1 MLTQVTAARRTREI
15 EIDAPQRTE
24 AEVALLLFRRLIAT
38 ALHEAKKTRDGL
50 PTTAALLERAW
61 FEEHTPVESHG
72 YMTSFAHCCRML
84 GMDESEERARAL
96 KEISRQWHKALVDW
110 GRKKWQ
116 EKLEAIETLKAE
128 DNPAWAARRAIQNEL
143 PLMDI
148 SP

>member
-1 MLTQVTAARRTREI
+1 MLTEVTAARRTREI
-15 EIDAPQRTE
+15 EIAAPRRTE

-38 ALHEAKKTRDGL
+38 ALHEAKRTRDGL

-61 FEEHTPVESHG
+61 FEEHAPVGSQA
-72 YMTSFAHCCRML
+72 YLTSFTHCCRML
-84 GMDESEERARAL
+84 GLNESEERAQAL
-96 KEISRQWHKALVDW
+96 KEISRQWHKSLVDW

-143 PLMDI
+143 PLMEL